1 MAVSTSPINTIEYR
15 NKLADKLDRRFTQ
28 KSNIA
33 FFTDNNFAT
42 QFVGTKGVLI
52 DDVTFTGLGNYKRD
66 VGHVLGSMKFNQE
79 LYELEMERGAKFLF
93 DRMDL
98 DEVGL
103 SEKIGAYTKQFT
115 DEHIVPETD
124 SYAFSKLAAVAN
136 SAAQLVE
143 GSKPFEILNNAIA
156 AVEDVVGY
164 DEELVAVC
172 GSKFWRQ
179 LNSTDELQRHID
191 IGDFKKG
198 EITTKVRKI
207 DKTILLPVPQ
217 SNMMT
222 QYEFLDG
229 EVFDGTTEDKMG
241 GYKVAEGAKEINC
254 IVLPRKVAKFVK
266 KLDKVRIFNPDENIN
281 VDSWQFDFRVYYDL
295 FVKKTQQNAVW
306 ASIKG

>member
-1 MAVSTSPINTIEYR
+1 MAIIPSTINTIEYC
-15 NKLADKLDRRFTQ
+15 NKLADKLDKRFVL

-33 FFTDNNFAT
+33 YFNDDAFGS

-52 DDVTFTGLGNYKRD
+52 DDVEFTGLGNYKRD

-103 SEKIGAYTKQFT
+103 SEKIATYAKMFT

-124 SYAFSKLAAVAN
+124 SYAFSKLAGVAT
-136 SAAQLVE
+136 AANQKVI
-143 GSKPFEILNNAIA
+143 GSIDAFETLNDAIA
-156 AVEDVVGY
+156 KVEDVVGY

-179 LNSTDELQRHID
+179 LRSTDKFTRFINPSEFQ
-191 IGDFKKG
+191 KG
-198 EITTKVRKI
+198 EISTRINKL

-222 QYEFLDG
+222 SYTFYDG
-229 EVFDGTTEDKMG
+229 ISEGQKEG
-241 GYKVAEGAKEINC
+241 GYEAALGAKEINC
-254 IVLPRKVAKFVK
+254 IVLPRKVAHFIK
-266 KLDKVRIFNPDENIN
+266 KLDKVRIFNPDENVN
-281 VDSWQFDFRVYYDL
+281 VDSWQIDFRVYYDL
-295 FVKKTQQNAVW
+295 FVKKNQVNAVW
-306 ASIKG
+306 ASISE

>member
-1 MAVSTSPINTIEYR
+1 MPVTPSNINTIEYR

-33 FFTDNNFAT
+33 FFTDNNFGAK
-42 QFVGTKGVLI
+42 FVGTKGVLI
-52 DDVTFTGLGNYKRD
+52 DDVEFTGLGNYKRD
-66 VGHVLGSMKFNQE
+66 VGHTLGSMKFNQE

-103 SEKIGAYTKQFT
+103 SEKIGTYTKQFT

-124 SYAFSKLAAVAN
+124 SYAFSKLARVA
-136 SAAQLVE
+136 SAANNLVE

-164 DEELVAVC
+164 DEELIAIC

-179 LNSTDELQRHID
+179 LNSTDELHRQID

-198 EITTKVRKI
+198 EITTKIRKI
-207 DKTILLPVPQ
+207 NKTILLPVPQ

-222 QYEFLDG
+222 SYVF
-229 EVFDGTTEDKMG
+229 FDGFSEGQKEG
-241 GYKVAEGAKEINC
+241 GYKIADGAKEINC

-266 KLDKVRIFNPDENIN
+266 KLDKIRIFNPDNNIN

-306 ASIKG
+306 ASIKD